1 MTPIFTIKDL
11 LLSILNFLFY
21 PSAAISTFLVGGTF
35 IILRCWSL
43 MALSYFCLLFTY
55 SGHPSPVLN
64 PTVTVTMFE
73 LRLTQVLK
81 HLFVILG
88 LNYQLVI

>member
-11 LLSILNFLFY
+11 LLSILNLLFY
-21 PSAAISTFLVGGTF
+21 APATISTFLVGGTF

-43 MALSYFCLLFTY
+43 MALSYFCLFTY
-55 SGHPSPVLN
+55 SGHPSPLLY
-64 PTVTVTMFE
+64 PTVTVTMFG
-73 LRLTQVLK
+73 LRTQVLK
-81 HLFVILG
+81 HLFVILD